1 MAKIEEDIEIIVR
14 VAELYYE
21 MGQTQ
26 QEIADRLNY
35 SRPMISKILSSA
47 HELGIVQ
54 ISIKNP
60 NSEAKEL
67 EAKLEELVSRPDR
80 PFKAIVVPS
89 SMEEELT
96 NKRVYK
102 AAANYLEDNISDNQ
116 IIGIGRGSS
125 IYGLAN
131 NLSGNKRTGIETV
144 PLAGGMGDV
153 DSTYQVNETARIVSE
168 RLGGVCH
175 YIYSPVYLGR
185 KATKDAILSDPELKP
200 TFDLWNKLDWAILGI
215 GAIFQY
221 NNDYYKDLVLKAE
234 KETGQKAV
242 ADLCINL
249 IDPFGKAIC
258 FNAPVI
264 AINFSQLRKAK
275 RVMAVASGTFK
286 TQAILACIKGDWIDI
301 LVTDEYT
308 AIDLIKHIK

>member
-1 MAKIEEDIEIIVR
+1 M
-14 VAELYYE
+14 
-21 MGQTQ
+21 
-26 QEIADRLNY
+26 
-35 SRPMISKILSSA
+35 
-47 HELGIVQ
+47 
-54 ISIKNP
+54 
-60 NSEAKEL
+60 
-67 EAKLEELVSRPDR
+67 KLPGL
-80 PFKAIVVPS
+80 FLKAWV
-89 SMEEELT
+89 
-96 NKRVYK
+96 
-102 AAANYLEDNISDNQ
+102 
-116 IIGIGRGSS
+116 GF
-125 IYGLAN
+125 
-131 NLSGNKRTGIETV
+131 
-144 PLAGGMGDV
+144 
-153 DSTYQVNETARIVSE
+153 VN
-168 RLGGVCH
+168 
-175 YIYSPVYLGR
+175 YIYSPVYLGH